1 MLKFILNY
9 KKNHQSEF
17 EINIVNEIKKQ
28 IKDT

>member
-9 KKNHQSEF
+9 KKNNQSEF
-17 EINIVNEIKKQ
+17 EINIVNEIKNQ

>member
-17 EINIVNEIKKQ
+17 EINIVNEIKNQ